1 MIDWVFD
8 RSRLAFVSGMK
19 NLIVLPVPYL
29 NLNRLYSHLKR
40 DSVTMYRT
48 IDLNHIIFENEN
60 KTLRTFDIVTGKQT
74 SCSEVNFDLSGYT
87 LFSARGYN
95 TTIFK
100 SEKDYSDIAK
110 FDDFYDIWQ
119 LQGYVKNQK
128 SFRSAVTGK
137 VPINMF
143 REVEI
148 KGSHIIS
155 IALEFLYPNLENL
168 NLSSNKKKDLVITKD
183 DYKAQLYR
191 CIPEPGKE
199 PYQVKLQ
206 IIRVINTYPTDLT
219 EFYKFREDCFSPDFS
234 KFICLNYS
242 DYVFE
247 IRDTFTENLITTIPE
262 RFLNPYDLEEDD
274 SLQVFINRTQWLDE
288 NILRVCSKE
297 GLEVLFEVGE
307 KMVPFSFN

>member
-1 MIDWVFD
+1 MIYVSVINCETGALPMIDWVFD

-119 LQGYVKNQK
+119 L
-128 SFRSAVTGK
+128 
-137 VPINMF
+137 
-143 REVEI
+143 
-148 KGSHIIS
+148 
-155 IALEFLYPNLENL
+155 
-168 NLSSNKKKDLVITKD
+168 
-183 DYKAQLYR
+183 
-191 CIPEPGKE
+191 
-199 PYQVKLQ
+199 
-206 IIRVINTYPTDLT
+206 
-219 EFYKFREDCFSPDFS
+219 
-234 KFICLNYS
+234 
-242 DYVFE
+242 
-247 IRDTFTENLITTIPE
+247 
-262 RFLNPYDLEEDD
+262 
-274 SLQVFINRTQWLDE
+274 
-288 NILRVCSKE
+288 
-297 GLEVLFEVGE
+297 
-307 KMVPFSFN
+307 